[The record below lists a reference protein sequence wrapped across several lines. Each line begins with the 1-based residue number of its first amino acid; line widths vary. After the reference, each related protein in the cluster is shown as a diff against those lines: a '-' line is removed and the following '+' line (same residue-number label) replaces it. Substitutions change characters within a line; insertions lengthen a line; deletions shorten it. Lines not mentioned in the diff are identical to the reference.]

1 MDNVGNVIL
10 YTNVVFGWWLVLRTV
25 QQHCVWFWY
34 EWIRY
39 SSVGGLNTVL
49 NIYCS
54 LLHSPPLEV
63 YRLIFFFSMHIVYV
77 CVRVCVK
84 VINLCPILSQN
95 WKVCFFFLVWW
106 NVSQSSGDT
115 EMFNNT
121 NTAHFCIERQTV
133 QNDAWAAACY
143 CTPTRRLATPV
154 KIGNIAMYGRKDTPI
169 SNCSRFYRE
178 VKQNKNND
186 LLHNRLL
193 E

>member
-84 VINLCPILSQN
+84 AINLCPILSQN
-95 WKVCFFFLVWW
+95 WKVCFFFWF
-106 NVSQSSGDT
+106 GG
-115 EMFNNT
+115 MFLNPAVT
-121 NTAHFCIERQTV
+121 LRCLTTRTLLTFALKDKLYRMTHGLRRVTV
-133 QNDAWAAACY
+133 HLQ
-143 CTPTRRLATPV
+143 
-154 KIGNIAMYGRKDTPI
+154 GG
-169 SNCSRFYRE
+169 
-178 VKQNKNND
+178 
-186 LLHNRLL
+186 
-193 E
+193 